1 MMRREILDFVAAAEQ
16 AVVATADASGHP
28 HLALGSNVMTPDG
41 DHLVFENWFCQTT
54 LHNLEQNPSVAI
66 AVFSEGAETGYQFIG
81 KVVHGFDVAI
91 LDGYV
96 PGAEP
101 PGEPQTLTRL
111 VVRVEEVMAFCAG
124 IDTDQPLGS

>member
-1 MMRREILDFVAAAEQ
+1 MSREIMCFVAAAEQ
-16 AVVATADASGHP
+16 AVVATSDAAGLP
-28 HLALGSNVMTPDG
+28 HLALGSKVITPDG

-66 AVFSEGAETGYQFIG
+66 AVLAVGAETGYQFIG

-111 VVRVEEVMAFCAG
+111 VVRVDEIMAFCAG
-124 IDTDQPLGS
+124 IDTDQPLGNS